1 MCAIVNAELV
11 DKGVYNTDGETGE
24 LLPTKKRKKKASER
38 EIDIIYFSDPYDD
51 MKRNEKE

>member
-1 MCAIVNAELV
+1 VCAIVNAELV